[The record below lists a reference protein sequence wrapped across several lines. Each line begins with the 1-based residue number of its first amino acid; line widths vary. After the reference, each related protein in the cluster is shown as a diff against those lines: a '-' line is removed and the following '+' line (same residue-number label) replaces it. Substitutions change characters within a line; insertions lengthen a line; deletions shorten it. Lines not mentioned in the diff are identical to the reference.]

1 MVYCTCMPILSVARD
16 YIIWHYTRAYVDIF
30 HIWLNYLWFINHLFS
45 VPAVIGSW
53 FAPFK
58 RLQENKVNILKSPE
72 DFFANL
78 FVNIMMRIVGACIR
92 TAIIVIASVGFIF
105 VNVFGV
111 VCLSLWTILPLLIV
125 HFVLTSVRVFFL

>member
-1 MVYCTCMPILSVARD
+1 MPILSVARD

-30 HIWLNYLWFINHLFS
+30 YIWLNYLWFINHLFS
-45 VPAVIGSW
+45 VPEVIMSW

-78 FVNIMMRIVGACIR
+78 FVNIMMRIVGTIIR
-92 TAIIVIASVGFIF
+92 TAIIVIASLGFI
-105 VNVFGV
+105 VVGTLGV
-111 VCLSLWTILPLLIV
+111 VFFVLWTILPILIV
-125 HFVLTSVRVFFL
+125 HFLLTSIRVFFL